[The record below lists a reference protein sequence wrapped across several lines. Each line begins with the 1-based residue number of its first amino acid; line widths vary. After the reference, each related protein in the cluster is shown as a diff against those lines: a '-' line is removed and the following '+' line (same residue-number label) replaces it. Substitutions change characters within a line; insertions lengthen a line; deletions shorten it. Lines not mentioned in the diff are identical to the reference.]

1 MVSGRAVSREAGTL
15 IREDGDSPGF
25 IRGEDVKENMAATQE
40 RSKQFAQSFFTEGM
54 GVLKANQAVAQN
66 IVGAQERNMKF
77 FQGFF
82 AEGMEALKNQA
93 ERARSLM

>member
-1 MVSGRAVSREAGTL
+1 
-15 IREDGDSPGF
+15 
-25 IRGEDVKENMAATQE
+25 MAATQE
-40 RSKQFAQSFFTEGM
+40 RTTQFAQSFFTEGM